1 MQEQLPRLAASSY
14 LNSAPLIWS
23 FIHGSRKGTVNLTY
37 PVPARCAELLAEGV
51 VEAALIPV
59 IEYQRISGISLV
71 PEVCVGSKGN
81 VRSVVLVTKIGNLGS
96 IRSIALDESSRT
108 SAALIKI
115 IFLEFLGTEPNWVT
129 AAPNIERMLSENDA
143 ALIIGDPA
151 MTFARRDL
159 HILDMASLW
168 REYTGL
174 GFVFAVWAA
183 LESVAGKLE
192 NVDFAAARDEGLA
205 QIEEIVSIYERE
217 IPLSRDEL
225 KRYLTDNIT
234 FQIDQNMKK
243 GMTLY
248 FDLAYKH
255 GLIEEPKRLTTPADS
270 PRDPRFID

>member
-1 MQEQLPRLAASSY
+1 
-14 LNSAPLIWS
+14 
-23 FIHGSRKGTVNLTY
+23 
-37 PVPARCAELLAEGV
+37 
-51 VEAALIPV
+51 
-59 IEYQRISGISLV
+59 
-71 PEVCVGSKGN
+71 
-81 VRSVVLVTKIGNLGS
+81 
-96 IRSIALDESSRT
+96 
-108 SAALIKI
+108 
-115 IFLEFLGTEPNWVT
+115 
-129 AAPNIERMLSENDA
+129 
-143 ALIIGDPA
+143 
-151 MTFARRDL
+151 
-159 HILDMASLW
+159 MASLW

-174 GFVFAVWAA
+174 GFVFAVWAT
-183 LESVAGKLE
+183 LESDAGKLE